1 MYTETPATAATC
13 STESTTLETL
23 AVVAVPEPLGLKENA
38 PAGGKPQIL
47 DDLVIE
53 EVSIDGMCG
62 VY

>member
-1 MYTETPATAATC
+1 MYTETPATAVTYATEAT
-13 STESTTLETL
+13 SLETL
-23 AVVAVPEPLGLKENA
+23 AVVATAEPVSLKDNA
-38 PAGGKPQIL
+38 QTGSKPQIL